1 MEMEEEFKSKET
13 GLYFKDLGNK
23 EFEKGNIKE
32 AISLYTKAI
41 V

>member
-1 MEMEEEFKSKET
+1 MEEESKSIET

-23 EFEKGNIKE
+23 AFESGNIKE